1 MNINKPI
8 GWGMC
13 TVIIKD
19 LDVAGAKWL
28 VLATP
33 KENSTTLT
41 PTKGDKKEATIEGG
55 ENEDVK
61 YGKNKY
67 ALVYTIRRNTD
78 RKKPMKDVDGIV
90 EHRYAVFVQPEN
102 YKVPGPKI
110 DLSVVSLEDPFD
122 TTDGGQLTYTHDAL
136 KPASGNTV
144 KWVKCSKDLS
154 QIVEGTEIADSEL
167 TFTEVDDSAVETPT
181 YTAVS
186 ETTGKNP
193 KTEGWYV
200 KDGENYVATTDTT
213 PKTGTTYYVKS

>member
-1 MNINKPI
+1 
-8 GWGMC
+8 MC

-19 LDVAGAKWL
+19 LDVSGAKWL

-67 ALVYTIRRNTD
+67 ALAYTIRRNTD

-136 KPASGNTV
+136 KPTSGNTV
-144 KWVKCSKDLS
+144 KWVTCNKDLS
-154 QIVEGTEIADSEL
+154 SYVEGTEIADSEL
-167 TFTEVDDSAVETPT
+167 TFTEKDEAVET
-181 YTAVS
+181 YTAVTV
-186 ETTGKNP
+186 TTGKNP
-193 KTEGWYV
+193 SSEGWYV
-200 KDGENYVATTDTT
+200 KSGSSYVATTDTT
-213 PKTGTTYYVKS
+213 PQDGTTYYVKS